1 MKKWFDSSHISLI
14 LSITIAGLLI
24 VSLYFAIL
32 NIQVFVGLW
41 NELVVVLTPFMYGLI
56 LAFLMSPIVNFF
68 EKKVFIGFKWKNNTK
83 RIVSVILSLPIILIS
98 FAAAFP
104 KL

>member
-32 NIQVFVGLW
+32 NIQIFIGLW

-83 RIVSVILSLPIILIS
+83 RIVSVILSLLITFKS
-98 FAAAFP
+98 
-104 KL
+104 

>member
-32 NIQVFVGLW
+32 NIQVFIGLW

-83 RIVSVILSLPIILIS
+83 RIVSVILYSLHLKS
-98 FAAAFP
+98 
-104 KL
+104 